1 MRPLLAF
8 VKERFY
14 AYNKDC
20 PSRGGTPRL
29 PRTPLHQP
37 EGRRRTL
44 NTARAALRVL
54 AHLSGSRDGATT
66 GEISRILGKSSYT
79 AYYLLNSLCQEG
91 FAYRDRGG
99 KYRLSAPWNG
109 SGARPSVLPQSS
121 LDVLHDALNELN
133 AVTGCR
139 AYLVVYD
146 GQAVLVEGVRGRQG
160 QVGVKGVGEEIR
172 AEAHALAVGKAILA
186 QLSGGALQAYIQFER
201 PRQFTPRT
209 ITDPGEIRAELAR
222 VSQDGL
228 AFDREE
234 YEEGIYCIAAPVAA
248 VDKGQQLLA
257 SLGIAV
263 PSGRFRVQGNRL
275 VEMVREVAS
284 HVGTAGR
291 HDDAAGGNENAGGAQ
306 RHAAGRAAK
315 HRLPA

>member
-1 MRPLLAF
+1 
-8 VKERFY
+8 
-14 AYNKDC
+14 
-20 PSRGGTPRL
+20 
-29 PRTPLHQP
+29 
-37 EGRRRTL
+37 
-44 NTARAALRVL
+44 
-54 AHLSGSRDGATT
+54 LSGSRDGATT

-91 FAYRDRGG
+91 FASRDRGG
-99 KYRLSAPWNG
+99 RYRITPPWNG
-109 SGARPSVLPQSS
+109 SGTRPSPLPQSS

-186 QLSGGALQAYIQFER
+186 QLSGGALQAYIQFEKA
-201 PRQFTPRT
+201 RQFTPHT
-209 ITDPGEIRAELAR
+209 ITDPAEIRAELAR

-234 YEEGIYCIAAPVAA
+234 YEEGIYCVAAPVAA
-248 VDKGQQLLA
+248 VDKGQELLA

-263 PSGRFRVQGNRL
+263 PSGRFRAQGNRL
-275 VEMVREVAS
+275 AEMVREVAS
-284 HVGTAGR
+284 RVGTAGR
-291 HDDAAGGNENAGGAQ
+291 HDDAANGGERAGGGE
-306 RHAAGRAAK
+306 RHAAGRVAR